1 MSELLLRQGPLQ
13 KLLAKQTGRSRQSV
27 DWEAVAQAH
36 IHAVAGA
43 CLGMAIRYAG
53 TGNPEVGRVLRAHT
67 MALLEAKRLAPDAS
81 GAACSRFFVYIM
93 LAARSECR
101 LRLLKRPVR
110 DTRLNVHT

>member
-1 MSELLLRQGPLQ
+1 MSELVFRQGPLE

-53 TGNPEVGRVLRAHT
+53 TGNPEAGRVLRAHL

-81 GAACSRFFVYIM
+81 GATCSRNIVQF
-93 LAARSECR
+93 LAALICSAICGCSD
-101 LRLLKRPVR
+101 LV
-110 DTRLNVHT
+110 